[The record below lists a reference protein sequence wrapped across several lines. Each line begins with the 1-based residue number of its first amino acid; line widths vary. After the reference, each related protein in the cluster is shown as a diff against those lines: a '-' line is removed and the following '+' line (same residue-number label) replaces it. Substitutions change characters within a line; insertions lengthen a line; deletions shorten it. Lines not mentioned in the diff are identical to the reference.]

1 MLNENQI
8 YENKLR
14 FMKLLSEL
22 NIDLTELS
30 EYLDQ
35 VDYFN
40 KPLSDKYS
48 GAYLGGLCKY
58 ALDLAFE
65 LVNMVN
71 AYCPCKY
78 TKEDCIKVAF
88 FKDLYRAE
96 LFESYMK
103 NVKNDS
109 TGNWEVQPAFRYR
122 ENRPT
127 FGDIGFGSYMIAKRY
142 ITFTDEQIEAITQS
156 SARSDYAGDIHTIMR
171 QYPLVTLTKMA
182 EIAATYLNN

>member
-48 GAYLGGLCKY
+48 GAYL
-58 ALDLAFE
+58 
-65 LVNMVN
+65 
-71 AYCPCKY
+71 
-78 TKEDCIKVAF
+78 
-88 FKDLYRAE
+88 
-96 LFESYMK
+96 
-103 NVKNDS
+103 
-109 TGNWEVQPAFRYR
+109 
-122 ENRPT
+122 
-127 FGDIGFGSYMIAKRY
+127 
-142 ITFTDEQIEAITQS
+142 
-156 SARSDYAGDIHTIMR
+156 
-171 QYPLVTLTKMA
+171 
-182 EIAATYLNN
+182 